1 MNTAKQTID
10 LKDTSGFGLLST
22 VIAMGIAMIL
32 IMGILDILSLAA
44 NVQRGVQIK
53 TDRTAFMANLTNI
66 LSQDPTCTPSLK
78 GNDVTKPVI
87 MYDPATATKAVA
99 QTGMRFPE
107 WNIHSLELQNQQL
120 IDNGMKL
127 YSADVVITLN
137 NLVRLIGI
145 TPTTTKQIATI
156 YYTAHEG
163 TITHCFGATNW
174 PLIGKNYCATM
185 GGSWS
190 DSTIEC
196 TLPTVASAAA
206 IASNSA
212 AESNPLTVAQ
222 VVNQTTNSTD
232 VAVNNT
238 TAAEVLTGVDHAVGK
253 KAN

>member
-1 MNTAKQTID
+1 MNTAKHKID

-22 VIAMGIAMIL
+22 VMAMGIAMIL
-32 IMGILDILSLAA
+32 IMGILDILALAA

-78 GNDVTKPVI
+78 GNDVTKSVI
-87 MYDPATATKAVA
+87 MYDPATATKSVA
-99 QTGMRFPE
+99 QTGMHFPE
-107 WNIHSLELQNQQL
+107 WNILSLELQNQQL
-120 IDNGMKL
+120 IDKSMNL
-127 YSADVVITLN
+127 YSGDVVITLS

-163 TITHCFGATNW
+163 SITHCFGSTNW
-174 PLIGKNYCATM
+174 ALVGKNYCATM

-190 DSTIEC
+190 DSAIEC
-196 TLPTVASAAA
+196 TLPTIASAQ
-206 IASNSA
+206 SDK
-212 AESNPLTVAQ
+212 LTVSQ
-222 VVNQTTNSTD
+222 VVTQTSNSTD
-232 VAVNNT
+232 AGVNSTN
-238 TAAEVLTGVDHAVGK
+238 AGGVLTGVDHPVGN